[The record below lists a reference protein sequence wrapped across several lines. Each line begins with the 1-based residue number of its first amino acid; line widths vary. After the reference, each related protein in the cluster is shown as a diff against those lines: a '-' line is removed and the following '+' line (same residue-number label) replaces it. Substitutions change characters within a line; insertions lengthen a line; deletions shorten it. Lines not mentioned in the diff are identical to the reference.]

1 MYRYYGK
8 VVKVID
14 GDTLDVN
21 VDLGFDIF
29 YKIRVRLKD
38 IDTPEVYHPHDDE
51 ELKSGRDA
59 KQFVIDSILGK
70 DVIIKTFKDKKGKY
84 GRYIANIYY
93 GDEYSKQLSYE
104 LKNAG
109 FDKPAKWRNK

>member
-1 MYRYYGK
+1 MYKYYGK

-14 GDTLDVN
+14 GDTIDIN
-21 VDLGFDIF
+21 IDLGFNIF
-29 YKIRVRLKD
+29 HKIRVRLKG
-38 IDTPEVYHPHDDE
+38 IDTPEIYHPYNRE
-51 ELKSGRDA
+51 ELILGRDA
-59 KQFVIDSILGK
+59 KQFVIDSVLDK
-70 DVIIKTFKDKKGKY
+70 DVVVETFKDKKGKY

-109 FDKPAKWRNK
+109 FDKPAKWRKK